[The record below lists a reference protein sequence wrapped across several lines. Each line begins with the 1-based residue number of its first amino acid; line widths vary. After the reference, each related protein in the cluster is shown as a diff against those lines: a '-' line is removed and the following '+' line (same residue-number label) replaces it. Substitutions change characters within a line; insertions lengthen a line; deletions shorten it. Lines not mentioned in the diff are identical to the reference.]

1 MNGKLNTSNAGKRPA
16 GLPTAIHTRLL
27 HVTDLYATL
36 LNVANAKLDQAKE
49 PDGLD
54 VWKTLTEEQLSPRE
68 TILLNVEPFRGAIR
82 VGEWKLIVRAT
93 LPSKLELFDIAND
106 PEESQNQADAY
117 PDRLKSLLK
126 QLNEYAYE
134 MATPMYLEE
143 VGQNNGGAVRI
154 HWGDN
159 PVRR

>member
-1 MNGKLNTSNAGKRPA
+1 MKSAESRTSARFIRFFANRGAVDRNRWKHAPLLGFSHFSLKSQ
-16 GLPTAIHTRLL
+16 LPFL
-27 HVTDLYATL
+27 
-36 LNVANAKLDQAKE
+36 
-49 PDGLD
+49 G
-54 VWKTLTEEQLSPRE
+54 LSPRE
-68 TILLNVEPFRGAIR
+68 AILLNVEPLRGAIR

-117 PDRLKSLLK
+117 PDRVKSLLK

-143 VGQNNGGAVRI
+143 VGQNKGGAVPI